1 MLDDLNEA
9 LQQRRASGLYRL
21 RTITDG
27 PQSTRMVIDGKTYLA
42 FCSNDY
48 LGLANDPTLSAAV
61 FQGLIHYGVGAG
73 ASHLINGHSQA
84 HHELE
89 KALADF
95 TGFPGALLFSTG
107 YMANM
112 AVATALM
119 GRHDTIFAD
128 RFNHASLND
137 AALLSRAKLMRYHH
151 LDLNH
156 LENQLAQTPAKR
168 KLVMTDAVFSMDGD
182 CAPIDDLLTLC
193 QRFDAWLLVD
203 DAHGFGVLGEQ
214 GRGSLFQ
221 THSYSPS
228 NHAPHLIYMATLG
241 KAAGVSGAFVAA
253 QSEVIE
259 TLIQQGRAY
268 GYTTASPP
276 LLAHALLTSLRIIA
290 QQSWRR
296 ERLTGLIER
305 LRQELVSPPW
315 RLLPS
320 TTAIQPLL
328 VGQNEH
334 ALQLSAALRAR
345 GIWVPAIRPP
355 TVPKGTARLRI
366 TLSAAHT
373 LAEIDELA
381 LALRDLAKDS

>member
-1 MLDDLNEA
+1 MLVDLNES
-9 LQQRRASGLYRL
+9 LLQRRAAGLYRT
-21 RTITDG
+21 RAISDG
-27 PQSTRMVIDGKTYLA
+27 PHQSTRMRIDGKTFLA

-48 LGLANDPTLSAAV
+48 LALANDSELLTAAS
-61 FQGLIHYGVGAG
+61 QGLNRYGIGAG
-73 ASHLINGHSQA
+73 ASHLINGHNQA

-95 TGFPGALLFSTG
+95 TGFPRSLLFSTG
-107 YMANM
+107 YMANI
-112 AVATALM
+112 AVATALL
-119 GRHDTIFAD
+119 GRHDAIFAD

-137 AALLSRAKLMRYHH
+137 AALLSQAKLRRYAH
-151 LDLNH
+151 LDLDH
-156 LENQLAQTPAKR
+156 LESQLAQTPAKR
-168 KLVMTDAVFSMDGD
+168 KLIMTDAVFSMDGD
-182 CAPIDDLLTLC
+182 CAPIEDLLVLC

-221 THSYSPS
+221 AHSLE
-228 NHAPHLIYMATLG
+228 NHVPNLIYMATLG
-241 KAAGVSGAFVAA
+241 KAAGVAGAFVAA
-253 QSEVIE
+253 QTEVIE
-259 TLIQQGRAY
+259 TLIQQGRTY

-276 LLAHALLTSLRIIA
+276 LLAHTLLTSLRIIA

-296 ERLTGLIER
+296 EQLVRLIER
-305 LRQELVSPPW
+305 LQQGLTSLPW
-315 RLLPS
+315 QLLPS

-328 VGQNEH
+328 VGDNEQ
-334 ALQLSAALRAR
+334 AVQLSVALRER

-373 LAEIDELA
+373 LAEVDQLTLTLRELA
-381 LALRDLAKDS
+381 STL